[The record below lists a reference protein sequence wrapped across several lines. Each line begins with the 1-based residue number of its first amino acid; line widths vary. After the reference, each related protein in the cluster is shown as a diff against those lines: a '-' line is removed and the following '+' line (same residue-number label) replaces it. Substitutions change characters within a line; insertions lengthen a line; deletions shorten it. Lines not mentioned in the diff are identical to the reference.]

1 MLGEVK
7 EQPVIE
13 IEALSVERSGRGVD
27 HGIGLRNVSLQLKRG
42 EVMVLAGEHGCG
54 TSLLGSLIL
63 GGAEP
68 GTRVMSGSIL
78 FEGEELI
85 KARRSRKRQLRRE
98 EISYLSRNIEEQFNP
113 NHTVRQC
120 LRETAK
126 LMGRNKP
133 ALPESEWSDPFY
145 RVGIVEPERV
155 LLRRISELSHLMIRK
170 LGLMRALLTQSQL
183 LICDHAL
190 GSLDRM
196 AAYQFVELL
205 HQLGEEA
212 EMAVLMMSGS
222 LRSVERFADRVAVFY
237 EGGILEAGTT
247 NDIIRAPKHLYT
259 KEFLKCV
266 PDLSTYPEELPA
278 ISREAIREAENSI
291 HGREAADAAIQAAD

>member
-1 MLGEVK
+1 
-7 EQPVIE
+7 
-13 IEALSVERSGRGVD
+13 
-27 HGIGLRNVSLQLKRG
+27 
-42 EVMVLAGEHGCG
+42 
-54 TSLLGSLIL
+54 
-63 GGAEP
+63 
-68 GTRVMSGSIL
+68 
-78 FEGEELI
+78 
-85 KARRSRKRQLRRE
+85 
-98 EISYLSRNIEEQFNP
+98 
-113 NHTVRQC
+113 
-120 LRETAK
+120 
-126 LMGRNKP
+126 
-133 ALPESEWSDPFY
+133 PESEWSDPFY

-190 GSLDRM
+190 GSLDRV

-205 HQLGEEA
+205 HQLGEES

>member
-63 GGAEP
+63 GVAEP

-98 EISYLSRNIEEQFNP
+98 EISYLPRNIEEQFNP

-170 LGLMRALLTQSQL
+170 LGLMRALLTQSQ
-183 LICDHAL
+183 
-190 GSLDRM
+190 
-196 AAYQFVELL
+196 
-205 HQLGEEA
+205 
-212 EMAVLMMSGS
+212 
-222 LRSVERFADRVAVFY
+222 
-237 EGGILEAGTT
+237 
-247 NDIIRAPKHLYT
+247 
-259 KEFLKCV
+259 
-266 PDLSTYPEELPA
+266 
-278 ISREAIREAENSI
+278 
-291 HGREAADAAIQAAD
+291 